1 MKEWQERAHFGALD
15 WASDHH
21 DVVVVDR
28 QGQVVAS
35 FGFAHTGEGW
45 AEMRAQLAPYPQLA
59 MAVETNQGAAVQQLI
74 EAGLEI
80 YPVNPKSAQ
89 RYRER
94 KAPSGSKLTSSM
106 AGAWPMRSG
115 WTVTAGSLSSSRI
128 RCSRSCACCAATR
141 SR

>member
-1 MKEWQERAHFGALD
+1 MTDWNKRQYFAALD

-35 FGFAHTGEGW
+35 FGFAHSAEGW
-45 AEMRAQLAPYPQLA
+45 AELRLKLAAYPQLA
-59 MAVETNQGAAVQQLI
+59 IAVETNQGAAVQQLI

-94 KAPSGSKLTSSM
+94 KAPSGVKDDQLGRPRVWPMPCASTDM
-106 AGAWPMRSG
+106 AGER
-115 WTVTAGSLSSSRI
+115 SSRK
-128 RCSRSCACCAATR
+128 TR
-141 SR
+141 